1 MTDMITRVILNSKK
15 GLMVRKG
22 EAMLQIFTNSFMH
35 SDYKYDLQGTTMPSA
50 KEAEWL
56 IRACLNM
63 NGPSGFPEDGDA
75 VRANV

>member
-1 MTDMITRVILNSKK
+1 
-15 GLMVRKG
+15 
-22 EAMLQIFTNSFMH
+22 MLQIFTNSLRH
-35 SDYKYDLQGTTMPSA
+35 SDYKFDLQGTTMPSA

>member
-1 MTDMITRVILNSKK
+1 
-15 GLMVRKG
+15 
-22 EAMLQIFTNSFMH
+22 MLQIFTNSFMH
-35 SDYKYDLQGTTMPSA
+35 SDYKYDLQGRTMPSA
-50 KEAEWL
+50 KEAEWLIL

>member
-1 MTDMITRVILNSKK
+1 
-15 GLMVRKG
+15 
-22 EAMLQIFTNSFMH
+22 MLQIHANRMNNTYRLF
-35 SDYKYDLQGTTMPSA
+35 DLQGTTMPFA

>member
-1 MTDMITRVILNSKK
+1 
-15 GLMVRKG
+15 
-22 EAMLQIFTNSFMH
+22 MLQIFTNSFMH

-63 NGPSGFPEDGDA
+63 NGPSGFPEGGDA

>member
-22 EAMLQIFTNSFMH
+22 EAMLQIFTNSLRH
-35 SDYKYDLQGTTMPSA
+35 SDYKYDLQGTNMPSA

-56 IRACLNM
+56 IRACLNL